1 LIAAILPRGCTEFPE
16 FSMFREI
23 PEYSTFSRF
32 VAALYTTKS
41 EEIASSW
48 TAVQAQ
54 AHYKSRSYVANITRY
69 LPHGVIL
76 HQPVL

>member
-1 LIAAILPRGCTEFPE
+1 
-16 FSMFREI
+16 MFREI

-41 EEIASSW
+41 EQIASSW
-48 TAVQAQ
+48 TAVQ